1 MPGEREAGGWY
12 GISGWSNRLIASRK
26 FQKWAAKSFL
36 TRRMVRREGAALF
49 GLLAGFCHSQVLMA
63 LVQFDI
69 FNLLLNGPKTLEEL
83 AETCKVPQDR
93 MTILLRAAVA
103 LKLLRSKGGGRFAL
117 SKTSAALLG
126 VPGLSDMIR
135 HHDVLYRDLSDPAAF
150 FRGDTQTELADF
162 WPYVFGG
169 EMEPQAAKTYSDLM
183 ARSQELVAEDTL
195 RSLDLST
202 VGTLLDVGGGSGAF
216 LEHVGRAHPHVKL
229 MLFDLE
235 QVAPTAAPR
244 FAAAGMD
251 DRAQIACGSFK
262 TDAIP
267 KGADSISLIRV
278 LYDHTDE
285 TVAMLLAKC
294 WASLPLG
301 GRLIISEPMSG
312 GACPEPAGDVYF
324 ALYTLAM
331 RTGKTRSIQ
340 EISTLC
346 RQAGFDIIKTP
357 KPARAFVTRCLE
369 ARKVASAP
377 AVNIS

>member
-69 FNLLLNGPKTLEEL
+69 FNLLLKGPKTLEEL

-162 WPYVFGG
+162 WP
-169 EMEPQAAKTYSDLM
+169 
-183 ARSQELVAEDTL
+183 
-195 RSLDLST
+195 
-202 VGTLLDVGGGSGAF
+202 
-216 LEHVGRAHPHVKL
+216 
-229 MLFDLE
+229 
-235 QVAPTAAPR
+235 
-244 FAAAGMD
+244 
-251 DRAQIACGSFK
+251 
-262 TDAIP
+262 
-267 KGADSISLIRV
+267 
-278 LYDHTDE
+278 
-285 TVAMLLAKC
+285 
-294 WASLPLG
+294 
-301 GRLIISEPMSG
+301 
-312 GACPEPAGDVYF
+312 
-324 ALYTLAM
+324 
-331 RTGKTRSIQ
+331 
-340 EISTLC
+340 
-346 RQAGFDIIKTP
+346 
-357 KPARAFVTRCLE
+357 
-369 ARKVASAP
+369 
-377 AVNIS
+377 